1 MSPKAFGIDIA
12 SYQKGLSLAEAHKEG
27 FAWVY
32 TKATQGTNYIDPE
45 YAGWAANPGGLHEI
59 PYHYLSQE
67 NYPAQMAFFRSITG
81 PTPHECLLDCE
92 TGGPANLAQLT
103 AAVEAAIAADFISVD
118 LYLPHWRWVEMGSPD
133 LSKLH
138 IRYLVASDY
147 PTNAPG
153 YASQLYPGD
162 NFPGWNEYG
171 GKKPDIL
178 QFTDNAIVA
187 GQHVDADAADAN
199 VVWDSTPTA
208 PVTKPTS
215 PAGWSTT
222 VKEAQRS
229 LNRWPFSPVL
239 LVDGQLGPKTKAA
252 IIVFQHAAELKADG
266 VVGPITWQRLN
277 LIYDAN
283 RPQVKLGSKGT
294 AVKWVQTRLN
304 EIHSYGLKVDGN
316 FGVKT
321 MAAVERF
328 QASCELSSDG
338 VVGKET
344 NAALQL

>member
-1 MSPKAFGIDIA
+1 MSPKAYGVDIA
-12 SYQKGLSLAEAHKEG
+12 SYQKGLDLSKVHGEG
-27 FAWVY
+27 FAFAY

-45 YAGWAANPGGLHEI
+45 YRTWAANPGGLHEI
-59 PYHYLSQE
+59 PYHYLTQE
-67 NYPAQMAFFRSITG
+67 SYPAQMAFFRSIVG
-81 PTPHECLLDCE
+81 PAPHECMLDFE
-92 TGGPANLAQLT
+92 TGGPVNIAQVT
-103 AAVEAAIAADFISVD
+103 AAVEAAHAEDFIDVD
-118 LYLPHWRWVEMGSPD
+118 AYIPHWRWVEMGSPD
-133 LSKLH
+133 LSHLN
-138 IRYLVASDY
+138 IRYLIASDY

-153 YASQLYPGD
+153 YASALYPGD
-162 NFPGWNEYG
+162 GFSGWNEYG
-171 GKKPDIL
+171 NKKPDIL
-178 QFTDNAIVA
+178 QFTDEAIVA

-199 VVWDSTPTA
+199 VVWDSTPTR

-215 PAGWSTT
+215 PAGWSAT
-222 VKEAQRS
+222 VKQVQQAM
-229 LNRWPFSPVL
+229 NRWPFSPAL
-239 LVDGQLGPKTKAA
+239 LVDGELGPKTKAA
-252 IIVFQHAAELKADG
+252 VIVFQHAAEIESNG
-266 VVGPITWQRLN
+266 IVGPITWQKLN

-321 MAAVERF
+321 LAAVERF
-328 QASCELSSDG
+328 QATCELSSDG